1 MNNKLFFLQ
10 KKYKINGNGLKSN
23 TFKRL
28 LEASYSGNEE
38 VEGFVL
44 DKSISSNTS
53 KVYIHPSGHVVV
65 THQGTTTAIDWGN
78 NAVFAA
84 TGDLGY
90 KMTPRYKEALQVQQQ
105 AEKKYGAKNIT
116 TIGHSQGGY
125 QAQLLGAITKEII
138 TLNKA
143 TRPQE
148 WIYGSSKKSNQYDVR
163 ARGNLVSFFRIP
175 FQRKKDEHINSN
187 NDPLSQHSTNIL
199 DNNKNDIIYGNKKN
213 YVY

>member
-23 TFKRL
+23 TFKGL

-44 DKSISSNTS
+44 DKSISSKTS

-65 THQGTTTAIDWGN
+65 THQGTTTALDWGN

-90 KMTPRYKEALQVQQQ
+90 KMTPRYREAPQVQQQ
-105 AEKKYGAKNIT
+105 AKRIWSKKYNNYWSQSRWLSST
-116 TIGHSQGGY
+116 TF
-125 QAQLLGAITKEII
+125 
-138 TLNKA
+138 
-143 TRPQE
+143 R
-148 WIYGSSKKSNQYDVR
+148 SKY
-163 ARGNLVSFFRIP
+163 
-175 FQRKKDEHINSN
+175 
-187 NDPLSQHSTNIL
+187 
-199 DNNKNDIIYGNKKN
+199 
-213 YVY
+213 

>member
-23 TFKRL
+23 TFKGL

-44 DKSISSNTS
+44 DKSISSTTS
-53 KVYIHPSGHVVV
+53 KVYIHPSGHCVVA
-65 THQGTTTAIDWGN
+65 HQGTTTALDWGN
-78 NAVFAA
+78 NAVFAE

-105 AEKKYGAKNIT
+105 AEKKYETKNIT

-125 QAQLLGAITKEII
+125 QAQLLGANTKEII

-148 WIYGSSKKSNQYDVR
+148 FISGSSITS
-163 ARGNLVSFFRIP
+163 I
-175 FQRKKDEHINSN
+175 
-187 NDPLSQHSTNIL
+187 
-199 DNNKNDIIYGNKKN
+199 
-213 YVY
+213 